1 MNKLN
6 KIGITVISLLAISPI
21 FSGIQPV
28 QADNTKYE
36 QEKSVVF
43 KKSYPTDYLK
53 LDMFTKFHHLKKDDI
68 HFKNMKLD
76 NKALKVLR
84 KENPSFKVKNVIEN
98 VGATASLHINLVSKD
113 NNYKLSV
120 DYLNGLYNKH
130 VNNKNVKPVVKMEM
144 DMINQQN
151 HLKLDKLGFEKLHK
165 TINNIKS
172 ESDHKIALDSYQ
184 QLKKYAKDKTQNLP
198 SLLLGQGIY

>member
-36 QEKSVVF
+36 QEKSVVL
-43 KKSYPTDYLK
+43 KKLSNRLSKAGYVYK
-53 LDMFTKFHHLKKDDI
+53 ISSFKKDDI

-120 DYLNGLYNKH
+120 DYLNGLYNEH